1 MGNQVPQLEIDL
13 PWQEQVVECCSEF
26 ESFPELHGRRH
37 ETDVDIGSCS
47 LTAQCPRAIE
57 HNFLDVGMGM
67 DQLQ

>member
-13 PWQEQVVECCSEF
+13 PWQEQVVELCSEF
-26 ESFPELHGRRH
+26 ESFPERHGWRH

-57 HNFLDVGMGM
+57 HNFLNMGM
-67 DQLQ
+67 AADQLQ

>member
-26 ESFPELHGRRH
+26 ESFPERHGWRY
-37 ETDVDIGSCS
+37 ETDVDIGSSS

-57 HNFLDVGMGM
+57 HNFLNMGM
-67 DQLQ
+67 AADQLQ